1 VKRIIKNQ
9 RPPLALPAK
18 QRGFTLIEVMIAVLI
33 LAFGLLG
40 FALLQTMNVRFTNS
54 ANQRSQATNLA
65 YEMLDQMRVNRLAAV
80 QYAGDYEGTAD
91 GCDPGET
98 VNAAAFRTT
107 WECRLQYALGPGASA
122 EVTYAGGVA
131 SVAVTW
137 GDARWEEDVDDRNQ
151 TFTLVTQL

>member
-1 VKRIIKNQ
+1 MKQMRNPRRISSTHFRQ
-9 RPPLALPAK
+9 G
-18 QRGFTLIEVMIAVLI
+18 GFTLIEVMIAVLI

-65 YEMLDQMRVNRLAAV
+65 YEMLDQMRANRLAAV
-80 QYAGDYEGTAD
+80 QYAGEYEGTAG
-91 GCDPGET
+91 GCDPGAA
-98 VNAAAFRTT
+98 VNAAAFKAT

-122 EVTYAGGVA
+122 QVIYAGGVA

-137 GDARWEEDVDDRNQ
+137 GDERWEEDAGNRNQ
-151 TFTLVTQL
+151 TFSLSTQL

>member
-1 VKRIIKNQ
+1 MKQLKNPRRISFPHS
-9 RPPLALPAK
+9 R

-80 QYAGDYEGTAD
+80 QYAGEYEGTSG
-91 GCDPGET
+91 GCDPGNA
-98 VNAAAFRTT
+98 VNAAAFKTT

-122 EVTYAGGVA
+122 EVIYAGGVA
-131 SVAVTW
+131 TVAVTW
-137 GDARWEEDVDDRNQ
+137 GDQRWEEDVDNRNQ
-151 TFTLVTQL
+151 TFTLETQL